1 MRVSRRKP
9 LLSKTERL
17 VLHLLKTFLI
27 NPRSLWGNILL
38 TDETNVEHFVRF
50 EAYSS
55 VKLTQNSE
63 NVILV
68 WVKYGGGSVV
78 VRGCFAASGWL
89 AVINKTMNCALDRK
103 VWRRTFDHHFVL
115 LAHLSCSR
123 TIIQKTPPK
132 SPVNGSKHTKNNG
145 VGESKSR
152 IRLRCFWWPKQVL
165 AENHLQCSWI
175 KTCSSCCQR
184 GKTSYYI

>member
-9 LLSKTERL
+9 LLSKTERF

-38 TDETNVEHFVRF
+38 TDETNVERFVRF

-55 VKLTQNSE
+55 IKLTQNSE

-68 WVKYGGGSVV
+68 WIKYSGGSVV
-78 VRGCFAASGWL
+78 VRGCF
-89 AVINKTMNCALDRK
+89 
-103 VWRRTFDHHFVL
+103 
-115 LAHLSCSR
+115 AHLSCSR

-132 SPVNGSKHTKNNG
+132 SPLNGSKHTKTNG
-145 VGESKSR
+145 MGESKSR

-175 KTCSSCCQR
+175 KTCSSWCQR
-184 GKTSYYI
+184 GQNQLLHLGGIGFFTHGHAGFDSIFL